1 MFSRE
6 GVFTTIVYLVI
17 AGGYAVEDALSN
29 NTVRR
34 DSCHVSRNFL
44 IEAEN
49 LHFLARRGLSTPLRT
64 LWRTRK
70 RLPTWR
76 SPFTTLRSCLFVFPL
91 CRYCRTT
98 KTMLCFNFVD
108 VAGQS
113 SPFCAWSSSFCFPSY
128 RTGCTSMR
136 RCDAR
141 TGIAL
146 LRFCWSHS

>member
-1 MFSRE
+1 MCVCLMFSRE

-76 SPFTTLRSCLFVFPL
+76 SPFTTLRSCLFVFPIR
-91 CRYCRTT
+91 RYCRTT
-98 KTMLCFNFVD
+98 KTMLCINF
-108 VAGQS
+108 
-113 SPFCAWSSSFCFPSY
+113 AWMSQGNRLRSVL
-128 RTGCTSMR
+128 GR
-136 RCDAR
+136 R
-141 TGIAL
+141 
-146 LRFCWSHS
+146 HSASQATVLGVL